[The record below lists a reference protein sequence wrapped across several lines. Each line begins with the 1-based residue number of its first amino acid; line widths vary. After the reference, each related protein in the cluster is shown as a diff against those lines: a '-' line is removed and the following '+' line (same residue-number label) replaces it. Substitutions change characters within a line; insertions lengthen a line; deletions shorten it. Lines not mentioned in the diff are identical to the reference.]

1 MLLGALLIPTIVC
14 AADFSG
20 RVVEV
25 IDGDTIE
32 VLHHGQAERICL
44 SGIDCQTN
52 STPSPLVPCAL
63 LRHTPTIRSL
73 QCLSALLGP
82 PLSVAFPT

>member
-1 MLLGALLIPTIVC
+1 MVPHRTPLLLLGALLIPTIVC

-32 VLHHGQAERICL
+32 VLHNQHPERFRL
-44 SGIDCQTN
+44 SGIECPNYN
-52 STPSPLVPCAL
+52 SGCA
-63 LRHTPTIRSL
+63 T
-73 QCLSALLGP
+73 
-82 PLSVAFPT
+82 